1 MKNFKIRKRLLAIL
15 ISCNILLTGC
25 SITGEI
31 SKEKEESDDSIQI
44 SILESNNEES
54 KEEIKEETSI
64 EETST
69 KESSIEE
76 SNIEESSI
84 EESSMEESSMEESI
98 VEEPS
103 IEIEESIIE
112 ESNVEE
118 SSIEE
123 PSIEES
129 IVEEPS
135 IEEST
140 IEEQE
145 ESYTEILTEDSNYIK
160 ATTNV
165 RVRTE
170 PNTDSEVFTLLQE
183 GNTLKKLGY
192 VNDWYIVEYNG
203 NKAYVSAY
211 YTEEISEEQIY
222 PDLNISNICYF
233 PYGTTLYS
241 NKELTDK
248 IMDIPSLE
256 SGQIIE
262 QDGNTYL
269 LETQGY
275 NGYVKTSSV
284 SIIPQPVVIVDKS
297 DQILRLYKNN
307 QKQMEFPIVS
317 GNEDPNFY
325 HSSGEGLFSIYSK
338 SYNAN
343 LVGDTWDVIVN
354 VFMGYNGGE
363 GIHDATW
370 RSYFGGDI
378 YTYDGSHGCINCPY
392 NEALADEVEVGDKVL
407 VKR

>member
-15 ISCNILLTGC
+15 ISSNILLTGC

-44 SILESNNEES
+44 SIPESSNEES

-76 SNIEESSI
+76 SIIEESIIEKSSIEESSIEDSSIEESSI
-84 EESSMEESSMEESI
+84 EESIM
-98 VEEPS
+98 
-103 IEIEESIIE
+103 
-112 ESNVEE
+112 
-118 SSIEE
+118 
-123 PSIEES
+123 
-129 IVEEPS
+129 EEPS

-160 ATTNV
+160 ATANV
-165 RVRTE
+165 NVRTE
-170 PNTDSEVFTLLQE
+170 PNTNSEVLTLLYE
-183 GNTLKKLGY
+183 GNALKKLGY

-241 NKELTDK
+241 DAELTDK

-256 SGQIIE
+256 SAQILNQE
-262 QDGNTYL
+262 DNAL
-269 LETQGY
+269 LVETQGY
-275 NGYVKTSSV
+275 NGYVDSIDA
-284 SIIPQPVVIVDKS
+284 SIISQPVIIVDKS
-297 DQILRLYKNN
+297 EQTLRLYKNN
-307 QKQMEFPIVS
+307 QKQMEFSVVT

-325 HSSGEGLFSIYSK
+325 HSTGEGLFSLYSK
-338 SYNAN
+338 SYNAE
-343 LVGDTWDVIVN
+343 LVGDTWDVYVN
-354 VFMGYNGGE
+354 VFMGFNGGE
-363 GIHDATW
+363 GIHDAVW

-392 NEALADEVEVGDKVL
+392 NEVMALADEVEVGDKVL

>member
-1 MKNFKIRKRLLAIL
+1 MKNFKIRKRLLALL
-15 ISCNILLTGC
+15 ISSNILLTGC
-25 SITGEI
+25 SVTGEI

-44 SILESNNEES
+44 SILESSNEES
-54 KEEIKEETSI
+54 KEETGI

-76 SNIEESSI
+76 SIIEESSI
-84 EESSMEESSMEESI
+84 EESS
-98 VEEPS
+98 
-103 IEIEESIIE
+103 IEES
-112 ESNVEE
+112 
-118 SSIEE
+118 
-123 PSIEES
+123 SIEES

-183 GNTLKKLGY
+183 GNALKKLGY

-211 YTEEISEEQIY
+211 YTEEISEEQMY

-233 PYGTTLYS
+233 PYGSTLYS

-307 QKQMEFPIVS
+307 QKQMEFSVVT

-338 SYNAN
+338 SYNAE

-392 NEALADEVEVGDKVL
+392 NEVMELASEVEVGDKVL